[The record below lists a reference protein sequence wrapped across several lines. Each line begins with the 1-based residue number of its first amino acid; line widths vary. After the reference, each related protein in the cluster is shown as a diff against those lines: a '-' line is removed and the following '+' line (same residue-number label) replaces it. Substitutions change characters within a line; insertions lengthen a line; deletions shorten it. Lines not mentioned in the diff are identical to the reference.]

1 MSRDQSNMFDTTARY
16 ATAWLDHGV
25 DPTDRD
31 YEFAIVVNRPSS
43 DIRVNIIIFIV
54 THADETKN
62 TE

>member
-1 MSRDQSNMFDTTARY
+1 MFDTTARY